1 MCRFLAVISTEQFD
15 VEPYLRELENQAKNG
30 KNSPHGDGWGLWMK
44 SPAGYVHYRETRPIW
59 ERDVKFGKA
68 QILLTHARKKGEKG
82 ARISLVNTHPFVKN
96 NSAFMHN
103 GIIHMEGE
111 RMEGVQ
117 GETDS
122 EMLFH
127 LLLEKGIRNAVRYV
141 MSKYL
146 FTSLNSVFFHDDRM
160 YVIKYVRDNEDY
172 HSIYLRREGNK
183 LIISTEST
191 GKPLPNGTV
200 AEISE
205 DLEIRYWD
213 IFPDKSR

>member
-1 MCRFLAVISTEQFD
+1 MCRFLAVISTGQFD

-30 KNSPHGDGWGLWMK
+30 KKNPHGDGWGLWMK
-44 SPAGYVHYRETRPIW
+44 SSAGYVHYRETKPIW
-59 ERDVKFGKA
+59 ERDTKFGKA
-68 QILLTHARKKGEKG
+68 QILLSHARKKGEKG
-82 ARISLVNTHPFVKN
+82 ARISIVNTHPFVKN

-103 GIIHMEGE
+103 GIIYMKEE
-111 RMEGVQ
+111 KTRNVQ

-122 EMLFH
+122 EMFFH
-127 LLLEKGIRNAVRYV
+127 LLIEKGIRDAVRYV
-141 MSKYL
+141 DGKYM
-146 FTSLNSVFFHDDRM
+146 FTSLNSVFFHDAKM

-172 HSIYLRREGNK
+172 HSVYLRRESNK
-183 LIISTEST
+183 LIISTEGI

-213 IFPDKSR
+213 IFPDKFR